1 MSLMAYFVVI
11 VLIAIMIPAIWFVRK
26 YFREWLDQT
35 EPTKAPGFTLGDL
48 RDLHRQGAMTDAEF
62 EKAKAL
68 LVGQAKADVAAA
80 EARRA
85 AEAKKNQPRRDR
97 PDPRYRPP
105 T

>member
-1 MSLMAYFVVI
+1 MAYFLVI
-11 VLIAIMIPAIWFVRK
+11 VLIAAMIPAIWFVRK

-35 EPTKAPGFTLGDL
+35 ETTSGPGFTLGDL

-68 LVGQAKADVAAA
+68 LIGQSKADAAAA

-85 AEAKKNQPRRDR
+85 AAAQKKGPRLDR